1 MGVANVLI
9 FPVTLVDERSGR
21 IIRKRGEL
29 IGKVL
34 LELNI
39 KEINESKVSIIE
51 QRISENSVE
60 TFARLIER
68 SVTEILAKYNKALSA
83 SFTLEAINIPLELIM
98 VNSWIAEFEITGNR
112 LLARFDISHLKR
124 LGIKSR
130 DGEILCED
138 PMVVE
143 GLKVLYALTLYYGL
157 TCLELPNERSSMCRV
172 AKLYEVMS
180 EEDKARLHYVL
191 SSKKLDWGENFIK
204 FLEAISLT
212 EGLTEEDIIKLRKK
226 WSAWLLAQV
235 RKDYAYDVAAVRETL
250 SRHKE
255 NIYSFECRRELYN
268 IIRKTFD
275 EKLEEEN
282 IVRLVKEAREKGE
295 DVVFTRLG
303 RASVVLGYLLAS
315 SKIVKVT
322 DEIRRVVTQ
331 IENIVEEKDIEELY
345 TAVIRLK
352 QLISRD
358 EIPLARFERAE
369 RIFYNS
375 LRGLRDS
382 RRELLREKLKR
393 GELTLTEVE
402 RRISELDDVILSLER
417 LMNKLIDLIRKSP
430 QRYGAFV
437 FFGQRISPRGAARIA
452 YINEN
457 LMPYAGPSYGLDEYI
472 VEGSCNVHATP
483 SLAALRYVD
492 YWIEA
497 LPLFIM
503 ETGRGTYEIDYE
515 NMESAIRKMAPFW
528 ALNIE
533 RAIKEGTKKPTFI
546 VVTTQSYN
554 MTNLV
559 RFWLEEEMA
568 LFNLIRAHGLEG
580 EVKRT
585 INEYIERIIK
595 CAEEIIKEQHLEQA
609 LELELQ
615 RTKDKKR
622 AILNIIIKD
631 PSFAKEVSNLAVILE
646 YGLEGEVKEEVDV
659 ILKSKPETQLNE
671 AQKLARE
678 KVLERYVIDPRTL
691 KLIPRNKAP
700 KESIPLRELAKR
712 YLRDHIDLAE
722 STARKEVI
730 IKHKLLAEL
739 PKFKY
744 EAIGPRKAYNLV
756 YAPSRVDLGP
766 HEIESVIDLG
776 QPLGAFDEEAAKT
789 AVELFEK
796 INRSIEG
803 PYVLPNPASAEGQKT
818 LENASR
824 DDNYAF
830 ANLVALTAEAMGA
843 NAYSIISYINV
854 RPTHL
859 ILWPGRGY
867 GGFCIPKD
875 GLFVS
880 YVLGLKKRDV
890 LEKLG
895 VPKHLQEKVIKIV
908 DEVLESKLE
917 YEDPL
922 EWQQVA
928 QEKLK
933 EYLSLFQEVR
943 VYVDDLIHISEA
955 IEKLCGRGT
964 KWSDYLRRVA
974 KVLYEARYVPSRMV
988 NNFMPYHTAAL
999 IYHALE
1005 RARQRNPSV
1014 CPDNE
1019 ARVGIQASYKPGVQD
1034 SRLSTEFELFLALT
1048 KSDLRLNRMRWK
1060 VLKELAHMVLDDHDT
1075 PKEIRVIDPLI
1086 SAEDWLFDSEIR
1098 LRTRAEAIKEFL
1110 FERIEG
1116 FSEDDIKANIA
1127 KYGVEFEEWTIGFD
1141 DKGREIKVKD
1151 RPEILLDFARDCL
1164 IEMGFDYDKIEN
1176 MVREYGPNFNHWPEF
1191 KENPGLLRLLKN
1203 KIRGK
1208 MHWLVVY
1215 TRGIERN
1222 FEEGVKGLDVLS
1234 LGIPHPDLV
1243 RLVHDPVRLAFLMK
1257 EGNPR
1262 SALAIV
1268 DGAAGARGLVFD
1280 KDMAKEWLALGGTYV
1295 AIGVSD
1301 EIVDSWYKEV
1311 IKESKFAEELL
1322 TCIVDGDYAKAQALL
1337 NKWTKELSDR
1347 KFEEYYWLAEGK
1359 ELGLDSKEH
1368 GAYRER
1374 YRILL
1379 RVLDRA
1385 REGLHIADLDF
1396 GTFLVMGGRFYILK
1410 RAMEFSSYEELRRYV
1425 LNLRRRFEESIRKAP
1440 ILVPGAPRRK
1450 GLLSSEE
1457 VDRIVKLLL
1466 LREKPKLE
1474 EVELVLGGALKGEM
1488 KEEWEV
1494 MQRRLIRLRQKR
1506 ALLIEKYLSQV
1517 EEKDFR
1523 TMFKEAKEAIGEP
1536 RVNIADE
1543 DYCKFLVHMAKAVA
1557 ILTQEL
1563 TGSQD
1568 EKERI
1573 LEYIVDNVLR
1583 RGGISI
1589 QAHKVLIDHLA
1600 HLATYA
1606 KGDKRVLEE
1615 IAKAAELVDISLAV
1629 ELISTAQTW
1638 KEVWTAIARFFD
1650 RTLNCHIFDYAPY
1663 LYTRASFLKDENF
1676 NDVFTRRELF
1686 ELIMRRHAWLYEYIR
1701 KAMIERTELKLWD
1714 KETVEKLLTIGTD
1727 GDDIAA
1733 REGYAEASK
1742 FVFSYARLRDLAT
1755 LYHDGFFV
1763 PEVLD
1768 NVDPEAIKGD
1778 ERVNVVIMYNLGN
1791 TTAMTFLRRGPY
1803 HHKGK
1808 GPDKNII
1815 MTNFL
1820 KLSKDPKSGKEV
1832 ALVEYG
1838 LMYLTKEEYRKA
1850 GGRNDI
1856 LKLIVDPELK
1866 KKYAE
1871 IGPEGRLV
1879 FIRFKRPILACV
1891 VFPHFTHPWFLNQ
1904 VLERIGVP
1912 LNQTRVIDRLTYKK
1926 TEMPE
1931 MIKYYNERV
1940 PPEERIDFMD
1950 QVNIYREDMRKLPPE
1965 ERRKKVEEILIEF
1978 SRKHPKIII
1987 KTSTESGGRGTIIA
2001 RIRDEK
2007 GNITNENIRGI
2018 DGSVEVYG
2026 FRDAVDFILRE
2037 ILPKDD
2043 VVIQE
2048 FIESRPREILTEE
2061 ALREI
2066 LKRFESIGIKV
2077 KENTPLYWSFRNY
2090 VTQVPG
2096 GEPQIVGWIMLI
2108 HVKGIANYGQGGQL
2122 FLLERDMFKPEYR
2135 YLIDEMERV
2144 SKATMKMLEMYA
2156 PVFAK
2161 KEGIE
2166 VGKDLLGNPYYIPM
2180 TNLSDMMLKPVYKE
2194 GKIVEWRVVPIEENI
2209 GMGLFYPYEKELAK
2223 KGREGESVDPILV
2236 NLAIVGKAYRELL
2249 AKLGSLN

>member
-1 MGVANVLI
+1 MRTSDILI
-9 FPVTLVDERSGR
+9 FPVTLVDKESGR
-21 IIRKRGEL
+21 INRKRGEL
-29 IGKVL
+29 IARL
-34 LELNI
+34 SLELNLKDI
-39 KEINESKVSIIE
+39 YKSKVSVVDLLKSKEVIKAF
-51 QRISENSVE
+51 VK
-60 TFARLIER
+60 LIE
-68 SVTEILAKYNKALSA
+68 SSLIEALANYTKYILTELG
-83 SFTLEAINIPLELIM
+83 LERVEIPVELLDS
-98 VNSWIAEFEITGNR
+98 NSWIVEFEMNKEK
-112 LLARFDISHLKR
+112 LLARFDTSHLIN
-124 LGIKSR
+124 LEVELR
-130 DGEILCED
+130 DGELSCRD

-143 GLKVLYALTLYYGL
+143 ALKVLYALALYYGL
-157 TCLELPNERSSMCRV
+157 VGLKTLHERESMVKV
-172 AKLYEVMS
+172 AKLYEAMS
-180 EEDKARLHYVL
+180 SEDKAKLRYLL
-191 SSKKLDWGENFIK
+191 LRKELDWGETFAR
-204 FLEAISLT
+204 FLDAISLT
-212 EGLTEEDIIKLRKK
+212 EGLTKEEVVNLKEK
-226 WSAWLLAQV
+226 WSAWVLSQV
-235 RKDYAYDVAAVRETL
+235 RKDYAYDVIAVRETL
-250 SRHKE
+250 ARYKE
-255 NIYSFECRRELYN
+255 NIYSFECRSELYN
-268 IIRKTFD
+268 IIRRSFN

-282 IVRLVKEAREKGE
+282 IVRLAKEARERGE

-303 RASVVLGYLLAS
+303 RASVVLGYLLSS
-315 SKIVKVT
+315 SKIVKVG
-322 DEIRRVVTQ
+322 DDIRRV
-331 IENIVEEKDIEELY
+331 IKEIEECVRKANLKELHI
-345 TAVIRLK
+345 AVIRLK
-352 QLISRD
+352 QLVLRD
-358 EIPLARFERAE
+358 EIPFARFERAE
-369 RIFYNS
+369 RVFFET
-375 LRGLRDS
+375 LKELRDS
-382 RRELLREKLKR
+382 KERALRERLKR
-393 GELTLTEVE
+393 GKLNLTEVE
-402 RRISELDDVILSLER
+402 RELSKLNDTLLNLER
-417 LMNKLIDLIRKSP
+417 LMSRLIGLINESP
-430 QRYGAFV
+430 KRHGVFL
-437 FFGQRISPRGAARIA
+437 FFGQRISPQGAARIA

-457 LMPYAGPSYGLDEYI
+457 LMPYAGPTYGLEEYI
-472 VEGSCNVHATP
+472 IEGSCNVHATP
-483 SLAALRYVD
+483 SLAALKYVD

-503 ETGRGTYEIDYE
+503 ETGEGTYEIDYE
-515 NMESAIRKMAPFW
+515 NMEAAIRKMAPFW

-533 RAIKEGTKKPTFI
+533 RAIKEGTKRPTFI

-568 LFNLIRAHGLEG
+568 LFNLIKAYGLEG
-580 EVKRT
+580 EVKKT
-585 INEYIERIIK
+585 IGEYIKRITE
-595 CAEEIIKEQHLEQA
+595 CGEYIIKEQHLEQA

-615 RTKDKKR
+615 SGKDKNR
-622 AILNIIIKD
+622 AILSMIVKD
-631 PSFAKEVSNLAVILE
+631 PSFANEVANLAIIVE
-646 YGLEGEVKEEVDV
+646 HGLSEEVEREV
-659 ILKSKPETQLNE
+659 NAILSTKPEIELNE
-671 AQKLARE
+671 AQKLARKRVLGKYVFDVKALRVVPRE
-678 KVLERYVIDPRTL
+678 KATKDSV
-691 KLIPRNKAP
+691 
-700 KESIPLRELAKR
+700 PLRELARR

-730 IKHKLLAEL
+730 IKHKLLTEL

-744 EAIGPRKAYNLV
+744 EAVGPRKAYNLV

-776 QPLGAFDEEAAKT
+776 QPLGAFDEEAAK
-789 AVELFEK
+789 AVMELFEK

-880 YVLGLKKRDV
+880 YVLGLKNKDV
-890 LEKLG
+890 LDKLG
-895 VPKHLQEKVIKIV
+895 VPKHLQKRVIEIV
-908 DEVLESKLE
+908 DEILESKLE

-922 EWQQVA
+922 EWQEVA
-928 QEKLK
+928 QERLK
-933 EYLSLFQEVR
+933 KYLSLFQEFG
-943 VYVDDLIHISEA
+943 VYVDDLVHVSDV
-955 IEKLCGRGT
+955 IEKLCGGGT
-964 KWSDYLRRVA
+964 KWNEYLRKVA
-974 KVLYEARYVPSRMV
+974 RTLYEARYVPSRMV

-1005 RARQRNPSV
+1005 RARQRNPLV
-1014 CPDNE
+1014 CPDSE
-1019 ARVGIQASYKPGVQD
+1019 AKVGIQASYKPGVQD

-1060 VLKELAHMVLDDHDT
+1060 VLKELAHMILDEHDT

-1098 LRTRAEAIKEFL
+1098 LRARAEAIKESL
-1110 FERIEG
+1110 LEKIEG

-1127 KYGVEFEEWTIGFD
+1127 KYGAEFEEWVIGFD
-1141 DKGREIKVKD
+1141 EKGREIKVKD
-1151 RPEILLDFARDCL
+1151 RPEVLLDFARDCL
-1164 IEMGFDYDKIEN
+1164 VEMGFDDETIEK
-1176 MVREYGPNFNHWPEF
+1176 MVKEYGFDFNKWPMFE
-1191 KENPGLLRLLKN
+1191 ENPSLLRLLKN
-1203 KIRGK
+1203 KVKGK
-1208 MHWLVVY
+1208 THWLVVY
-1215 TRGIERN
+1215 TKGIERN

-1243 RLVHDPVRLAFLMK
+1243 KLVHDPPRLAFLMK
-1257 EGNPR
+1257 EGNPN
-1262 SALAIV
+1262 SALAVV

-1280 KDMAKEWLALGGTYV
+1280 KDMVKEWLALGGTYI
-1295 AIGVSD
+1295 AIGISD
-1301 EIVDSWYKEV
+1301 EIIDSWHKEM
-1311 IKESKFAEELL
+1311 IEESKVAEELL
-1322 TCIVDGDYAKAQALL
+1322 AYIMDGNYAKAQALL
-1337 NKWTKELSDR
+1337 NEISRKLDSK
-1347 KFEEYYWLAEGK
+1347 KFEEYYWLAEGR
-1359 ELGLDSKEH
+1359 ELGLDSKEY
-1368 GAYRER
+1368 GIYREK
-1374 YRILL
+1374 YEVLL
-1379 RVLDRA
+1379 RLLDRVS
-1385 REGLHIADLDF
+1385 EGLHVADFDF
-1396 GTFLVMGGRFYILK
+1396 GTFLAIGGRFHLLK
-1410 RAMEFSSYEELRRYV
+1410 RAMEFSNYEEFRIYV
-1425 LNLRRRFEESIRKAP
+1425 LNLRRRFEENVRRAPTSI
-1440 ILVPGAPRRK
+1440 PGAPRRR
-1450 GLLSSEE
+1450 GLLPSEE
-1457 VDRIVKLLL
+1457 VDRAVKLLL

-1474 EVELVLGGALKGEM
+1474 EVEIVLGGALKGEM

-1494 MQRRLIRLRQKR
+1494 MQRRLIRLRQRR
-1506 ALLIEKYLSQV
+1506 AILVEKYLSQV
-1517 EEKDFR
+1517 EEKDFES
-1523 TMFKEAKEAIGEP
+1523 MFSGAKRVIGEP
-1536 RVNIADE
+1536 RANISDE
-1543 DYCKFLVHMAKAVA
+1543 DYCKFLVYTTKAVA
-1557 ILTQEL
+1557 TLTQEI
-1563 TGSQD
+1563 TGSHD

-1573 LEYIVDNVLR
+1573 SEYMRDNVLK
-1583 RGGISI
+1583 RGGVSV
-1589 QAHKVLIDHLA
+1589 QTHKVLTDHLA
-1600 HLATYA
+1600 YLASYA
-1606 KGDKRVLEE
+1606 KGNKEVLEKV
-1615 IAKAAELVDISLAV
+1615 AKAAELIDMSLAI

-1663 LYTRASFLKDENF
+1663 LYTRASFSKDENF

-1686 ELIMRRHAWLYEYIR
+1686 ELIMRRHTWLYEYIR
-1701 KAMIERTELKLWD
+1701 KAMTERTELKLWD

-1727 GDDIAA
+1727 KDDIAA
-1733 REGYAEASK
+1733 KEGYAEASK

-1755 LYHDGFFV
+1755 LYHDGFFI

-1803 HHKGK
+1803 HHEGK

-1820 KLSKDPKSGKEV
+1820 KLGKDPESGKEV

-1838 LMYLTKEEYRKA
+1838 LMYLTREEYRKA
-1850 GGRNDI
+1850 GGKNNI
-1856 LKLIVDPELK
+1856 LKLIVDPGLK

-1912 LNQTRVIDRLTYKK
+1912 LNQTKVIDRLTYKK

-1950 QVNIYREDMRKLPPE
+1950 QVNIYKEEMKKLSSE
-1965 ERRKKVEEILIEF
+1965 ERRRRVEEILLEF
-1978 SRKHPKIII
+1978 SKKHPKIII

-2007 GNITNENIRGI
+2007 GNVTNENIRGI

-2026 FRDAVDFILRE
+2026 FKDAVDFILKE

-2043 VVIQE
+2043 AVVQE
-2048 FIESRPREILTEE
+2048 FIESRPREILTEK
-2061 ALREI
+2061 ALREVI
-2066 LKRFESIGIKV
+2066 KRFESVGIRV
-2077 KENTPLYWSFRNY
+2077 RENTPLYWSFRNY

-2122 FLLERDMFKPEYR
+2122 FLLEREMFKPEYR

-2180 TNLSDMMLKPVYKE
+2180 TNLSDMMLKPVYKG
-2194 GKIVEWRVVPIEENI
+2194 GKIVEWKVVPIEENI
-2209 GMGLFYPYEKELAK
+2209 GMGLFYPYERELAK
-2223 KGREGESVDPILV
+2223 RGRQGESVDPILI
-2236 NLAIVGKAYRELL
+2236 NLAIVGKAYKE
-2249 AKLGSLN
+2249 KL

>member
-1 MGVANVLI
+1 MRTSNILI
-9 FPVTLVDERSGR
+9 FPVTLVDVKKGR
-21 IIRKRGEL
+21 INRKRGEK
-29 IGKVL
+29 IAEIL
-34 LELNI
+34 LELNL
-39 KEINESKVSIIE
+39 KDLRESKIQVVKSTELEEIT
-51 QRISENSVE
+51 RVFVNLLKSSVVE
-60 TFARLIER
+60 
-68 SVTEILAKYNKALSA
+68 VLAKYAKIILIDLFNETVK
-83 SFTLEAINIPLELIM
+83 IPIELLTS
-98 VNSWIAEFEITGNR
+98 NPWIAEFEVSENK
-112 LLARFDISHLKR
+112 LSARFDVKHLKD
-124 LGIKSR
+124 LKINIEGKTLICK
-130 DGEILCED
+130 D
-138 PMVVE
+138 PAIIE
-143 GLKVLYALTLYYGL
+143 GLKVLYSLALYYGL
-157 TCLELPNERSSMCRV
+157 ICLKTSHERTSLAKAM
-172 AKLYEVMS
+172 KLYENMS
-180 EEDKARLHYVL
+180 DEHKTRLHHVL
-191 SSKKLDWGENFIK
+191 LQKELDWGDSFAR
-204 FLEAISLT
+204 FLSNISSV
-212 EGLTEEDIIKLRKK
+212 EGLSDEQITRLKEK
-226 WSAWLLAQV
+226 WSAWILSQV
-235 RKDYAYDVAAVRETL
+235 RKDYAYDVITVREIL
-250 SRHKE
+250 SKHRE
-255 NIYSFECRRELYN
+255 NIYSYGCRRELYSV
-268 IIRKTFD
+268 IKRTFD

-282 IVRLVKEAREKGE
+282 IIRLVKEARSRGE

-315 SKIVKVT
+315 SKLIKT
-322 DEIRRVVTQ
+322 SNEMKEVVNE
-331 IENIVEEKDIEELY
+331 IENHIREAGLEELY
-345 TAVIRLK
+345 ITVTRLRRLVSK
-352 QLISRD
+352 N
-358 EIPLARFERAE
+358 EIPFAQFERVEKIFFNTLKEIRDSKE
-369 RIFYNS
+369 RV
-375 LRGLRDS
+375 LRDKLKKGKIS
-382 RRELLREKLKR
+382 LAEAERELLKLN
-393 GELTLTEVE
+393 ETLVN
-402 RRISELDDVILSLER
+402 LER
-417 LMNKLIDLIRKSP
+417 LMNKLIDLIQKSP
-430 QRYGAFV
+430 KRHGVFL

-457 LMPYAGPSYGLDEYI
+457 LMPYAGPTYGLEEYI
-472 VEGSCNVHATP
+472 IEGSCNVHATP
-483 SLAALRYVD
+483 SLAALKYVD

-503 ETGRGTYEIDYE
+503 ETGEGTYEIDYE
-515 NMESAIRKMAPFW
+515 NMEAAIRKMAPFW

-533 RAIKEGTKKPTFI
+533 RAVKEGTKRPTFI

-568 LFNLIRAHGLEG
+568 LFNLVRAHGLED
-580 EVKRT
+580 EVRKT
-585 INEYIERIIK
+585 VNEYTERIVK
-595 CAEEIIKEQHLEQA
+595 YAEEIIREQHLEQA
-609 LELELQ
+609 LEIELQ
-615 RTKDKKR
+615 RSRDKKR
-622 AILNIIIKD
+622 AIFSMIVKD
-631 PSFAKEVSNLAVILE
+631 SSFAREVANLAVIIE
-646 YGLEGEVKEEVDV
+646 HGLREEVEREVKAVLIENPKIEA
-659 ILKSKPETQLNE
+659 NE
-671 AQKLARE
+671 ARKIARE
-678 KVLERYVIDPRTL
+678 RVLKRHVVDAKTFKIVPQE
-691 KLIPRNKAP
+691 KAT
-700 KESIPLRELAKR
+700 KGSVSLYELAKR

-722 STARKEVI
+722 STARKEVVT
-730 IKHKLLAEL
+730 KHGLLTEL
-739 PKFKY
+739 TKFKY
-744 EAIGPRKAYNLV
+744 EAVGPRKMYNLV

-776 QPLGAFDEEAAKT
+776 QPLGAFDEEAAK
-789 AVELFEK
+789 ASVELFEK
-796 INRSIEG
+796 INRSVEG

-880 YVLGLKKRDV
+880 YVLGLKDRDV
-890 LEKLG
+890 LDKLG
-895 VPKHLQEKVIKIV
+895 IPRHLQERVVEIV
-908 DEVLESKLE
+908 NEVLESKLE

-922 EWQQVA
+922 EWQEVA
-928 QEKLK
+928 YERLK
-933 EYLSLFQEVR
+933 EYLELFQEVG
-943 VYVDDLIHISEA
+943 VYVDDLVHISEI
-955 IEKLCGRGT
+955 IEKLCGKRT
-964 KWSDYLRRVA
+964 KWNEYLRKVA
-974 KVLYEARYVPSRMV
+974 RTLYEARYVPSRMV

-1005 RARQRNPSV
+1005 RARERSPLV
-1014 CPDNE
+1014 CPDSE
-1019 ARVGIQASYKPGVQD
+1019 ARIGIQASYKPGVQD

-1060 VLKELAHMVLDDHDT
+1060 VLKKLAHMILDEHDT

-1098 LRTRAEAIKEFL
+1098 LRVRAEAIKEFL
-1110 FERIEG
+1110 LERIEG
-1116 FSEDDIKANIA
+1116 FSEDDIKANVI
-1127 KYGVEFEEWTIGFD
+1127 KYGANFEEWTIGFD
-1141 DKGREIKVKD
+1141 EEGREVKVKNK
-1151 RPEILLDFARDCL
+1151 PEILLDFARDCL
-1164 IEMGFDYDKIEN
+1164 IEIGFDEEKVKRNI
-1176 MVREYGPNFNHWPEF
+1176 REYGTDFSKWPEF
-1191 KENPGLLRLLKN
+1191 KNNPKLLKLLKN
-1203 KIRGK
+1203 KIKGK

-1215 TRGIERN
+1215 TKGIERN

-1243 RLVHDPVRLAFLMK
+1243 KLVHDPVRLAFLMK
-1257 EGNPR
+1257 EGNPN

-1268 DGAAGARGLVFD
+1268 DGAAGARGVVFD

-1301 EIVDSWYKEV
+1301 EIIDSWYKEMV
-1311 IKESKFAEELL
+1311 EESELAGELL
-1322 TCIVDGDYAKAQALL
+1322 THIMDGNYVKAQALV
-1337 NKWTKELSDR
+1337 NRISKRLSR

-1359 ELGLDSKEH
+1359 ELGLDSREY
-1368 GAYRER
+1368 GAYKEK

-1379 RVLDRA
+1379 KLLERIQ
-1385 REGLHIADLDF
+1385 EGLHIADLDF
-1396 GTFLVMGGRFYILK
+1396 GTFLALGGRFYILR
-1410 RAMEFSSYEELRRYV
+1410 RAAEFGSYEEFRRYV
-1425 LNLRRRFEESIRKAP
+1425 LNLRRRFEERIRKAP
-1440 ILVPGAPRRK
+1440 ILIPGAPPRK
-1450 GLLSSEE
+1450 GMLSSEE
-1457 VDRIVKLLL
+1457 VDEAVKLLL

-1474 EVELVLGGALKGEM
+1474 EVEIVLGGALKGEM

-1494 MQRRLIRLRQKR
+1494 MQRRLIRLRQRR
-1506 ALLIEKYLSQV
+1506 ALLVEKYLEQIR
-1517 EEKDFR
+1517 EKDFES
-1523 TMFKEAKEAIGEP
+1523 MFKEAKATIGEP
-1536 RVNIADE
+1536 RANITDE
-1543 DYCKFLVHMAKAVA
+1543 DYCKFLIYTTKALA
-1557 ILTQEL
+1557 SLTLEL
-1563 TGSQD
+1563 TKSYD
-1568 EKERI
+1568 EKERVWEYMLDNI
-1573 LEYIVDNVLR
+1573 LK
-1583 RGGISI
+1583 RGGISV
-1589 QAHKVLIDHLA
+1589 QVHKVLIDHLA
-1600 HLATYA
+1600 YLATYA
-1606 KGDKRVLEE
+1606 KGDKNILEK
-1615 IAKAAELVDISLAV
+1615 IAKAAELIDISLAI

-1638 KEVWTAIARFFD
+1638 KEVWTAVARFFD

-1663 LYTRASFLKDENF
+1663 LYTRAAFSKDENF

-1686 ELIMRRHAWLYEYIR
+1686 ELITRRHMWLYEYIK
-1701 KAMIERTELKLWD
+1701 KAITERTELKLWD
-1714 KETVEKLLTIGTD
+1714 RETVEKLLTIGTD
-1727 GDDIAA
+1727 GDDIAVK
-1733 REGYAEASK
+1733 EGYTEASK

-1755 LYHDGFFV
+1755 LYHDGFFI

-1803 HHKGK
+1803 HHEGK

-1820 KLSKDPKSGKEV
+1820 KLSKDPKSGREV

-1879 FIRFKRPILACV
+1879 FVRFKRPILACV

-1904 VLERIGVP
+1904 VLEKIGVP

-1940 PPEERIDFMD
+1940 PPEERVDFID
-1950 QVNIYREDMRKLPPE
+1950 QVNIYKDEMKRLTPE
-1965 ERRKKVEEILIEF
+1965 ERRKRVEEILLEF
-1978 SRKHPKIII
+1978 SKKHSKIII

-2026 FRDAVDFILRE
+2026 FKDAVDFILRE

-2043 VVIQE
+2043 AVVQE
-2048 FIESRPREILTEE
+2048 FIESKPREILTEE
-2061 ALREI
+2061 ALREVI
-2066 LKRFESIGIKV
+2066 KRFESVGIRV
-2077 KENTPLYWSFRNY
+2077 RENTPLYWSFRNY

-2096 GEPQIVGWIMLI
+2096 SEPQIVGWIMLI

-2122 FLLERDMFKPEYR
+2122 FLLEREMFKPKYQ

-2156 PVFAK
+2156 PVFAE

-2180 TNLSDMMLKPVYKE
+2180 TNLSDMMFKPIYRND
-2194 GKIVEWRVVPIEENI
+2194 KIVEWRVVPIEENI
-2209 GMGLFYPYEKELAK
+2209 GMGLFYPYERELAK
-2223 KGREGESVDPILV
+2223 RGREGESVDPILI
-2236 NLAIVGKAYRELL
+2236 NLAIVGKAYKELL
-2249 AKLGSLN
+2249 EKLSSN